1 MRKTINVIILV
12 TLSLLLIMQLE
23 SCTKKEKLKIK
34 VESINLSEE
43 KGELYI
49 DNQIQLIATILP
61 KNASPINLKW
71 ESDKTEIARVD
82 ETGEVTALS
91 EGTAIITVK
100 SDNTDKTDSFTLTV
114 KKKIIK
120 VNSIKIIR
128 SEKLITNKDTIIE
141 GEDIYLAVKIL
152 PKNSENKSVKWTT
165 SDKNIV
171 TIDQNGKIH
180 AEKAGKS
187 TIKVTSK
194 DGEKT
199 AELKLNVKAKKIE
212 IKQIIINSSSKQI
225 LEGGELQLTA
235 TVLPENATNKA
246 FIWSTDN
253 REIATIDQNGKLN
266 AIKEGIVKIKAIA
279 VKNRIYSEYSVTVTK
294 MLLIS
299 EIQIHSPK
307 DKIIVGEEL
316 QLTGTVI
323 PADANNKEF
332 TWDVDNK
339 KIATINK
346 DGKLTAKAAGS
357 VKVIA
362 KAADKNGIS
371 AEYSILI
378 IVPVNE
384 IKIDKAINEIY
395 IGNNLSLNASI
406 LPENA
411 SNKNIVWSSS
421 DENIAT
427 VNQNGQITAL
437 KEGNVIIK
445 AASEERNDIYK
456 ECNFTIK
463 VKDVTEITIEKP
475 DNVENIYIKDEI
487 SFKATVSPEDA
498 TYKKITWTISDENI
512 ATINQEGLLIA
523 KKEGTVTIT
532 ATSECGKIFCN
543 FIVNIKKPEIPIIG
557 ISIAK
562 DEYKLDI
569 NNTKTISKTITPRDA
584 TDRSVTWTSS
594 HPEIAS
600 INQRGRVQAIKGG
613 TTTITATAG
622 GYTARCL
629 VIVRIPLENI
639 SFQEET
645 YELMI
650 GESLEI
656 NPIYTPEEA
665 TNKNIDSWV
674 SDHPEI
680 ATVDYN
686 GSVKAIKEGEAKIT
700 ATSEDGAKIAEC
712 KFIIKADHTYKP
724 VESVSYNSENLFI
737 TIGHSKNIDARFT
750 PSDAT
755 NQKIR
760 YESSN
765 TEIASVDENGN
776 VFAHMEGKVTISAT
790 PDETKTTKKIEFI
803 ITRLKFGD
811 WLLFKRLLDQTNIDK
826 DHNCILSKEE
836 IVITKD
842 IRLRGYG
849 INNFKGIEQFRNLEI
864 LDCSNNILI
873 ELDLSECANLKKLDC
888 SQKRSIGK
896 IYLHSDVYK
905 RAQNKNK
912 FKKNNEDKWA
922 LKK

>member
-141 GEDIYLAVKIL
+141 GEDIYLSVKIL

-187 TIKVTSK
+187 TIKVSTE

-212 IKQIIINSSSKQI
+212 IKQIIINSSSKQV

-235 TVLPENATNKA
+235 TVLPENSTDKA

-266 AIKEGIVKIKAIA
+266 AIKEGTVKIKAIA
-279 VKNRIYSEYSVTVTK
+279 VKNRIYSEYSITVTK
-294 MLLIS
+294 MLLVS

-339 KIATINK
+339 DIASIDK
-346 DGKLTAKAAGS
+346 DGKLIAKAKGS

-378 IVPVNE
+378 IVPVKE
-384 IKIDKAINEIY
+384 IKIDNAINEIY
-395 IGNNLSLNASI
+395 VGKNLSLNAKI

-427 VNQNGQITAL
+427 INQNGQITAI

-475 DNVENIYIKDEI
+475 ANLENICIKDEI

-498 TYKKITWTISDENI
+498 TYKAITWTISDENI
-512 ATINQEGLLIA
+512 ATISKEGVLFAL
-523 KKEGTVTIT
+523 KKGTVTIT

-543 FIVNIKKPEIPIIG
+543 SIVEIKEPEIPIQG
-557 ISIAK
+557 ISIFK

-569 NNTKTISKTITPRDA
+569 NRIKRISADFYPKDATPR
-584 TDRSVTWTSS
+584 TVTWISS
-594 HPEIAS
+594 NPDIAS
-600 INQRGRVQAIKGG
+600 ISQEGLIRAIKGG

-622 GYTARCL
+622 GYTARCQ

-645 YELMI
+645 YELMV
-650 GESLEI
+650 EKSLEI
-656 NPIYTPEEA
+656 SPIYTPQDA
-665 TNKNIDSWV
+665 TNKNIVWSS
-674 SDHPEI
+674 SDENI
-680 ATVDYN
+680 ATVN
-686 GSVKAIKEGEAKIT
+686 QHGQITAIKEGEAKIT

-712 KFIIKADHTYKP
+712 KFIIKADNTHKR
-724 VESVSYNSENLFI
+724 VEGVSYNSENLYI
-737 TIGHSKNIDARFT
+737 TIGNSKNVDARFT
-750 PSDAT
+750 PENAT
-755 NQKIR
+755 DQRIK

-765 TEIASVDENGN
+765 TEIASVDKDGN
-776 VFAHMEGKVTISAT
+776 VLALMEGKVTISAT
-790 PDETKTTKKIEFI
+790 PHETGTTMPLKFI
-803 ITRLKFGD
+803 ITRLEFGD
-811 WLLFKRLLDQTNIDK
+811 WLLFKRLLDQTDIDEDK
-826 DHNCILSKEE
+826 NCVFSEKEINQTDTIKLIGFGLSN
-836 IVITKD
+836 
-842 IRLRGYG
+842 L
-849 INNFKGIEQFRNLEI
+849 KGIEQFQNIEI
-864 LDCSNNILI
+864 LDCSNNNLI
-873 ELDLSECANLKKLDC
+873 ELDLSKCAYLKELNC
-888 SQKRSIGK
+888 SQTKSIGK
-896 IYLHSDVYK
+896 IYLHPDVYE
-905 RAQNKNK
+905 RAKNK
-912 FKKNNEDKWA
+912 DKFIKNDEDNWA
-922 LKK
+922 IKE

>member
-128 SEKLITNKDTIIE
+128 SVKLITNKDTIIE
-141 GEDIYLAVKIL
+141 GEDIYLSVKIL

-187 TIKVTSK
+187 TIKVSTE

-212 IKQIIINSSSKQI
+212 VKQIIINSSSKQV

-235 TVLPENATNKA
+235 TVLPENSTDKA

-266 AIKEGIVKIKAIA
+266 AIKEGTVKIKAIA
-279 VKNRIYSEYSVTVTK
+279 VKNRIYSEYSITVTK
-294 MLLIS
+294 MLLVS

-307 DKIIVGEEL
+307 NKIIVGEEL

-339 KIATINK
+339 NIASIDK
-346 DGKLTAKAAGS
+346 DGKLIAKTKGS

-362 KAADKNGIS
+362 KAADKNGII
-371 AEYSILI
+371 AEYNILI

-384 IKIDKAINEIY
+384 IKIDNAINEIY
-395 IGNNLSLNASI
+395 VGKNLSLNASI

-411 SNKNIVWSSS
+411 SNKSIVWSSS

-427 VNQNGQITAL
+427 VNQNGQITAI

-475 DNVENIYIKDEI
+475 ANVKNIYIKDEI

-498 TYKKITWTISDENI
+498 TYKDITWTISDDNI
-512 ATINQEGLLIA
+512 ATISQEGILFAL
-523 KKEGTVTIT
+523 KKGTVTIT

-543 FIVNIKKPEIPIIG
+543 SIVEIKEPEVSIEG
-557 ISIAK
+557 ISIVK

-569 NNTKTISKTITPRDA
+569 RNIKTIRADIFPKNATHRTI
-584 TDRSVTWTSS
+584 TWTSS

-600 INQRGRVQAIKGG
+600 ISQRGRVVAIKGG

-622 GYTARCL
+622 GYTARCQ

-645 YELMI
+645 YELMVK
-650 GESLEI
+650 ESLEI
-656 NPIYTPEEA
+656 NPIYTPQDA
-665 TNKNIDSWV
+665 TNKNIVWSSS
-674 SDHPEI
+674 SDNI
-680 ATVDYN
+680 ATVN
-686 GSVKAIKEGEAKIT
+686 QHGQITAIKEGEAKIT

-712 KFIIKADHTYKP
+712 KFIIKADNTYKR
-724 VESVSYNSENLFI
+724 VESVSYNTENLYI
-737 TIGHSKNIDARFT
+737 TIGNSKNVDARFT
-750 PSDAT
+750 PENAT
-755 NQKIR
+755 DKEIK

-765 TEIASVDENGN
+765 TEIASVDKDGN
-776 VFAHMEGKVTISAT
+776 VLALMEGKVTISAT
-790 PDETKTTKKIEFI
+790 PHETRTTKEIEFI
-803 ITRLKFGD
+803 ITRLEFGD
-811 WLLFKRLLDQTNIDK
+811 WLLFKRLLNQTSIDK
-826 DHNCILSKEE
+826 DNNCVFSEKEINQTDTIKLIGFGLSS
-836 IVITKD
+836 
-842 IRLRGYG
+842 L
-849 INNFKGIEQFRNLEI
+849 KGIEQFQNIEI
-864 LDCSNNILI
+864 LDCSNNNLI
-873 ELDLSECANLKKLDC
+873 ELDLSKCAYLKELNC
-888 SQKRSIGK
+888 SQTKSIGK
-896 IYLHSDVYK
+896 IYLHPDVYE
-905 RAQNKNK
+905 RAKNK
-912 FKKNNEDKWA
+912 DKFIKNDEDNWA
-922 LKK
+922 IKE